1 MDKTRSQTF
10 CPAGEAT
17 PPNLHPKLVPATG
30 GTRESES
37 LRGGRRWPLGR
48 GQVPAVTRG
57 FEAQPQFLKG
67 PEKKTVEVKSKQP
80 LVGRVG
86 GH

>member
-1 MDKTRSQTF
+1 MDKTCPHSAPLGRQPLPTYTPSLSQQLGA
-10 CPAGEAT
+10 P
-17 PPNLHPKLVPATG
+17 
-30 GTRESES
+30 ESES
-37 LRGGRRWPLGR
+37 PRGGRGWGWPLGR

-57 FEAQPQFLKG
+57 FAAQPQFLKG
-67 PEKKTVEVKSKQP
+67 PGKKTVEVKSKQP